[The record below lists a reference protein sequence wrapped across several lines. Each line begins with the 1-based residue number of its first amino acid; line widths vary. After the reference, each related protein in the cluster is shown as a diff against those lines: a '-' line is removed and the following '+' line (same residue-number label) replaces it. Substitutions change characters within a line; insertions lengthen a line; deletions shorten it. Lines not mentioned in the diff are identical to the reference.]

1 MEFFDVVR
9 TRRSVRAFT
18 DQPVDRAD
26 LEAIV
31 QAGLDAPT
39 GVNAQLKQ
47 YIVIDDPAVM
57 DTLRPISRALATAP
71 AAIVQLIDP
80 QPTKFGEYWRQDASA
95 SMENMLLAA
104 VALGYASVW
113 VEGAVRRAE
122 REIAEALGVP
132 EPLQVSALMPVGRPD
147 ETPERP
153 PKPTLDEVIHY
164 NSFGGE

>member
-1 MEFFDVVR
+1 MEFFDVVN
-9 TRRSVRAFT
+9 TRRSVRKFKP
-18 DQPVDRAD
+18 DPVGRDVLDR
-26 LEAIV
+26 IV

-47 YIVIDDPAVM
+47 YIVVDDPAVM
-57 DTLRPISRALATAP
+57 DRLRPISRAMETAP

-80 QPTKFGEYWRQDASA
+80 QPTKFGEYWLQDAAA

-113 VEGAVRRAE
+113 VEGAVRRSAE
-122 REIAEALGVP
+122 EIARLLEVP
-132 EPLQVSALMPVGRPD
+132 EPLVVSALMPVGRAAEDPA
-147 ETPERP
+147 RP

-164 NSFGGE
+164 NQFGGQ